1 MFFRLSG
8 SAMDPP
14 VHEIIASL
22 FSSDGLLVRSS
33 HALYEA
39 QGRVGANRVVL
50 LVTWERTGGET
61 KRRS

>member
-22 FSSDGLLVRSS
+22 FSSDGLLVWSS

-50 LVTWERTGGET
+50 LIT
-61 KRRS
+61 